1 MASVSGVTSSNSNS
15 IYGNR
20 NVLSGLA
27 TGKDT
32 ESMIQNAVSG
42 YKTKISSLQ
51 QKQTRVTWKQEAM
64 RSVSTPMIKFAQK
77 YTSYSSSTNLLSSSF
92 FSKAVTTTTNGAN
105 ASKVSAT
112 GKTSSDVQLLGVK
125 QLASKSTYSISAA
138 ALGLGG
144 SDGTGAVSITAG
156 EDLNLSKVMEL
167 SNVSG
172 TLSLKYGSNRTIDLS
187 FDDLDTYKTAEDF
200 VKGINAKLAGVTV
213 SNASGE
219 VVSASTMVAATLDAA
234 SGEITFSD
242 KQGAGNSV
250 TIASATGKIKTTLGI
265 DESAKSSTLNVN
277 GKTLV
282 DESATVGNYLSG
294 KSLTMTVDGKTK
306 TITLPT
312 YDSAA
317 ANSTEDFASGL
328 NAAVQKAFGKGV
340 SVALDGGKL
349 KVTGQKGSTISIN
362 ATNAVGTALGLGGTT
377 ATSYLNTG
385 KTLRE
390 LLDFEPPTDA
400 DGHITA
406 ETLAGITGT
415 ALKSTSKITYNKTT
429 DTYSDA
435 EGNLT
440 DKDGNRLGADGKQL
454 YGYDFEINGTKLTF
468 TRDSALENVLTSV
481 NSNTGMSL
489 SASFSKTTNLLQL
502 TAQETG
508 SSGQIVINDKI
519 GDSGAGNLAAKLF
532 GVINDPTS
540 TGPAKG
546 TFSAGQDAVLFM
558 SVNGTEMTV
567 SRTDNTFD
575 VDGLSITLKGTF
587 GYSTEDVKDA
597 GGNVTVPAG
606 TFIEG
611 TEPVTFTTSADA
623 DKIMDAVKSMV
634 TDLNEILKSVHDAY
648 STMPNY
654 KSNSTRYDPLTDDDK
669 AGMADSAIEKYE
681 EKAKQGILFGDGD
694 LSSLYS
700 KLISAISPGGAS
712 ANTLSKMGIT
722 TNYSEGK
729 TTLAVDEEA
738 LRGALSNDPDG
749 VRDAFTSTSEAGG
762 LMVNVSKV
770 VSDYAS
776 TTGST
781 KGILVQKAG
790 SSYSALSLMNNT
802 LQGEVDS
809 YDEQITKWQGK
820 LSDKIDYYTQMFTR
834 LETLTSQMNSQSS
847 MISGMMGG

>member
-27 TGKDT
+27 TGMDT

-92 FSKAVTTTTNGAN
+92 FSKAVSTITHGIN
-105 ASKVSAT
+105 ASKISAT
-112 GKTSSDVQLLGVK
+112 GKTTSDVRLLGVK
-125 QLASKSTYSISAA
+125 QLATKSNYSVSASDLE
-138 ALGLGG
+138 LGV
-144 SDGTGAVSITAG
+144 STDKDEISITAG

-187 FDDLDTYKTAEDF
+187 FDDLDTYKTPEDF
-200 VKGINAKLAGVTV
+200 VKGINSKLAGVTV
-213 SNASGE
+213 SNSRGE
-219 VVSASTMVAATLDAA
+219 LVSAGSMVTATLDAD
-234 SGEITFSD
+234 SGQITFSD
-242 KQGAGNSV
+242 KQDAGNSV
-250 TIASATGKIKTTLGI
+250 TISSATGKIKTTLGI

-282 DESATVGNYLSG
+282 DESATVGDYLSG
-294 KSLTMTVDGKTK
+294 KTFSMTVDGKTK
-306 TITLPT
+306 TITMPT

-328 NAAVQKAFGKGV
+328 NAAVQKAFGQGV
-340 SVALDGGKL
+340 SVDSKSVKL

-597 GGNVTVPAG
+597 DGKVTVPAG